1 VAPPYTE
8 EYKAREEIV
17 SRLEPLWAK
26 LRFPSGETRW
36 ARECLHYHVRE
47 SREILEREVVRLE
60 ALLKLER
67 RATQAHITSAAGSLA
82 KIETEI
88 IRLQK
93 LGYQYQVESTGL
105 AVAAASVRVKEFTAI
120 EMALAAPVTVHL
132 RVLNSSMQC
141 NIAVKEEVRLM
152 EANATRIQ
160 ALFRRKL
167 ARRKFVAMKQAMTA
181 SLSEDPENVQ
191 PIPGGVGLGAGRT
204 STAGGTSASLDAEAR
219 ATLYIEVT
227 ANEKLEVEEIAREE
241 RRKREMISMNAAVAE
256 IKAIYREL
264 KIPEA
269 EITERLRESST
280 DSSGGGA
287 SVGATLSAITE
298 EIEVAKSRM
307 GIRDGIKA
315 LQSKL
320 PKMWKRNGV
329 DGEAVLLRL
338 SLAVTRP
345 IDVKV
350 NVDAEIDA
358 MTLMGKC
365 RKFYGNKKKVNMP
378 EVPIAIVKHIV
389 NMSPL
394 ERQAVLHVEMAFV
407 KLAES
412 AEKLMKKAKVAQAEM
427 SGRVRRCAFNGVGE
441 AKLEAIRQLI
451 VATEAEIDNQRK
463 RRLKDEETA
472 AKKADKSVKKSS
484 KKRGMSGRVTPM
496 GTAGGEGTAV
506 EQEALNEPEE
516 LEAPDEPNEPEDTD
530 EDDADEDDGD
540 GGDIE
545 KEGGDGDGDDGD
557 GSGGSGGGG
566 SDDGDDDGSDESANE
581 TATEM
586 DITGIVA
593 SHPDVADTGDGTGNP
608 SASGQAPMLA
618 PA

>member
-1 VAPPYTE
+1 
-8 EYKAREEIV
+8 
-17 SRLEPLWAK
+17 
-26 LRFPSGETRW
+26 
-36 ARECLHYHVRE
+36 
-47 SREILEREVVRLE
+47 
-60 ALLKLER
+60 
-67 RATQAHITSAAGSLA
+67 
-82 KIETEI
+82 
-88 IRLQK
+88 
-93 LGYQYQVESTGL
+93 
-105 AVAAASVRVKEFTAI
+105 
-120 EMALAAPVTVHL
+120 
-132 RVLNSSMQC
+132 
-141 NIAVKEEVRLM
+141 
-152 EANATRIQ
+152 
-160 ALFRRKL
+160 
-167 ARRKFVAMKQAMTA
+167 
-181 SLSEDPENVQ
+181 
-191 PIPGGVGLGAGRT
+191 
-204 STAGGTSASLDAEAR
+204 
-219 ATLYIEVT
+219 
-227 ANEKLEVEEIAREE
+227 
-241 RRKREMISMNAAVAE
+241 
-256 IKAIYREL
+256 
-264 KIPEA
+264 
-269 EITERLRESST
+269 
-280 DSSGGGA
+280 
-287 SVGATLSAITE
+287 LSAITE

-506 EQEALNEPEE
+506 EQEALDEPEE

-593 SHPDVADTGDGTGNP
+593 SHLDVADTGDGTGNP